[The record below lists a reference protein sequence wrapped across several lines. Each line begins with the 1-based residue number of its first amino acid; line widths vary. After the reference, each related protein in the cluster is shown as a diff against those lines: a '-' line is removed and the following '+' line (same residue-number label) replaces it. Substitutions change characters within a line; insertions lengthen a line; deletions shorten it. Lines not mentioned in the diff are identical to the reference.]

1 MFDQEDEDYVVG
13 GSALTFEEEYDLY
26 LHDPTEVPPRGV
38 IAWWLENAK
47 KYPILSRI
55 ALDYHT
61 IPGMSP
67 PFHAF
72 VLI

>member
-13 GSALTFEEEYDLY
+13 RSALTFEEYDLY
-26 LHDPTEVPPRGV
+26 LHNPTEVPPCGV

-47 KYPILSRI
+47 KYPILSQI